1 MTQHVDSSEERRVRD
16 LALRLPETGE
26 RETWGQVTYRVRER
40 VFAVAPPDHGSIIVK
55 VPVGMRDVF
64 CESDPERFFV
74 PPYFGPKGWVGL
86 RLGAGTDWDEVRDLI
101 EGSYCL
107 TAPKRLAA
115 RLGSGR

>member
-1 MTQHVDSSEERRVRD
+1 VTGIEERRVRS
-16 LALRLPETGE
+16 LALALPETTK

-40 VFAVAPPDHGSIIVK
+40 VFAVAPPDHESIIVK

-74 PPYFGPKGWVGL
+74 PPYFGPKGWVAL
-86 RLGAGTDWDEVRDLI
+86 RLGASTDWDEVRDLV

-107 TAPKRLAA
+107 IAPKRLAA
-115 RLGSGR
+115 RLDAGR

>member
-1 MTQHVDSSEERRVRD
+1 MTPEERRVREVA
-16 LALRLPETGE
+16 LALPEAGE
-26 RETWGQVTYRVRER
+26 RPTWGQTTYRVRER
-40 VFAVAPPDHGSIIVK
+40 VFAVASPEHESIIVK

-86 RLGAGTDWDEVRDLI
+86 RLSAETDWDEVRDLI

-107 TAPKRLAA
+107 IAPKKLAA
-115 RLGSGR
+115 RLGTDR